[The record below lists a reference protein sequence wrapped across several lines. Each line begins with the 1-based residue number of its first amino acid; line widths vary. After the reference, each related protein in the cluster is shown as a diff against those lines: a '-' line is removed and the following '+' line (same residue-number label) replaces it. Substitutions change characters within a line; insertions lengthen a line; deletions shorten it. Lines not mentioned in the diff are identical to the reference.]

1 MNWED
6 VKLGPNERLDDLI
19 LSGRRIIQNETEF
32 CFSLDAVLLAHFPE
46 FRKHWKVLD
55 LGTGTGV
62 MPLLSVDHV
71 AHFDAV
77 ELNPVMAE
85 LAKRNVELNGLAEKI
100 AVQEGD
106 YRSIRD
112 IYPAESFDL
121 VMVNPP
127 YRPVSCGVQSKKDG
141 VARACHEV
149 TATLKDVVAAARYA
163 LKFRGRLAM
172 IHIPERLQEI
182 MTALQENHLA
192 VKKIRFVE
200 PKEDRPPNMVLI
212 EAIAGGT
219 PGGIKYL
226 PPLVVHGED
235 GRYTDEVMRLFYPVD
250 EDGILDDVGEE
261 KAR

>member
-1 MNWED
+1 MNWEN

-32 CFSLDAVLLAHFPE
+32 CFSLDAVLLAHFPD

-62 MPLLSVDHV
+62 MPLLAVDHV

-85 LAKRNVELNGLAEKI
+85 LAKRNVELNGLADRI
-100 AVQEGD
+100 TVQEGD
-106 YRSIRD
+106 YRGIREL
-112 IYPAESFDL
+112 YPAESFDL

-127 YRPVSCGVQSKKDG
+127 YRPVTCGAQSKKDG

-182 MTALQENHLA
+182 MSALQENQLA
-192 VKKIRFVE
+192 VKRIRFVE
-200 PKEDRPPNMVLI
+200 PKADKPPNMVLI
-212 EAIAGGT
+212 EAVVGGA

-235 GRYTDEVMRLFYPVD
+235 GRYTDEVMKLFYPVEENGPLKD
-250 EDGILDDVGEE
+250 EGEVE
-261 KAR
+261 N